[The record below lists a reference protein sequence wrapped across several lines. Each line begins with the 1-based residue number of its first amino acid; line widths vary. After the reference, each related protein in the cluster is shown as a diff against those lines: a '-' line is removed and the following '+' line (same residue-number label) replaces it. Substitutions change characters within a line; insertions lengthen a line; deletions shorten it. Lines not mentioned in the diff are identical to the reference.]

1 MPDHDKIDAS
11 LAALPDELANAYPRA
26 AHRGRLEQI
35 AAHVTTLRHLVAQL
49 PDEEEREADYDN
61 RLVESYRGG
70 RWKQPSDPHTHN
82 DDAAARLADALSR
95 EG

>member
-1 MPDHDKIDAS
+1 MPDHDAIDAS
-11 LAALPDELANAYPRA
+11 LAALPDELAEAYPRA
-26 AHRGRLEQI
+26 AHRGRLDQI
-35 AAHVTTLRHLVAQL
+35 KAHTDTLRHLVAQL
-49 PDEEEREADYDN
+49 PGEEEREADYEK
-61 RLVESYRGG
+61 RLMESYRGG